1 MPSKFFD
8 IGSNIVSGLWNG
20 ISNSWG
26 WLVDKVKG
34 LLGGVIDIANKLFQ
48 NGSPSKV
55 FMEIGSYVIEG
66 FGIGIESQNS
76 ALVKAAKDQIA
87 ELSSVYE
94 KSEVGLNIKNR
105 LSSAK
110 SALNSAFSGSISGA
124 QLVAQTISSDTSDTF
139 YVYVNGSNG
148 EKLGADLYREF
159 QRRKRYK
166 GGL

>member
-1 MPSKFFD
+1 
-8 IGSNIVSGLWNG
+8 VSGFVDG
-20 ISNSWG
+20 I
-26 WLVDKVKG
+26 KG
-34 LLGGVIDIANKLFQ
+34 GLGI
-48 NGSPSKV
+48 GSPSKV
-55 FMEIGSYVIEG
+55 FASIGSYIIEG
-66 FGIGIESQNS
+66 LEVGIESRNS

-87 ELSSVYE
+87 ELSNVYE

-148 EKLGADLYREF
+148 EKLGTDLYREF
-159 QRRKRYK
+159 KRRKRYN